1 MFASRFKCHLPFLSL
16 TLLSGISSI
25 PALGDSVE
33 IVMVYGHGAA
43 DPKERLD
50 NLESSAAYVALAELL
65 KAQAEERAAA
75 EKDAYNKTKCE
86 RKADFGHELCL
97 SDVNWWKGEANK
109 PCYFLQATVGNVP
122 HADPAGACYKRVE
135 DQVDVLKS
143 SCGVRRSQDLL
154 YCLDAE

>member
-1 MFASRFKCHLPFLSL
+1 MNVSRFKRYLSFLSFPI
-16 TLLSGISSI
+16 LLAAAST
-25 PALGDSVE
+25 PAFADSVE
-33 IVMVYGHGAA
+33 IVMVYGHGSA

-86 RKADFGHELCL
+86 RKAEFGYELCL

-109 PCYFLQATVGNVP
+109 PCYFLQSTVGNIP
-122 HADPAGACYKRVE
+122 HANPAGACYKRVE
-135 DQVDVLKS
+135 DRVDVLKS

-154 YCLDAE
+154 YCLDAQ